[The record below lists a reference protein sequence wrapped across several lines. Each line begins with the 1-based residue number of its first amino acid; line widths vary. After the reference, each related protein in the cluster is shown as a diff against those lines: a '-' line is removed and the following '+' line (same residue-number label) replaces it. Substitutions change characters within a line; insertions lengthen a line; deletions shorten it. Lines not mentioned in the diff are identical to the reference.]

1 MKKGQ
6 EMPVTL
12 RFKPLETEWL
22 RKKSVELNK
31 VLIGNEKKPVTES
44 ELAHMVLEMA
54 LPNLKVDK
62 NGDFYID
69 L

>member
-6 EMPVTL
+6 EMPATL